1 MSEEP
6 AGTTSTRERQP
17 VNPAALMRHARMS
30 YEDFLEWADE
40 DTLAEWVDGE
50 VIMASPAS
58 LGHQRIVGF
67 LGGVLAQYVAFRD
80 LGVVIL
86 PPFQMKMRQGREPDV
101 LFLAKEHLD
110 RLQATYLDG
119 PADLVVEVTSPE
131 SAGRDRGDK
140 FYEYASG
147 GVLEYWLIDPIRR
160 WCEFYYL
167 DEGHYDLLFQDG
179 QGRYDAHSVPGFWL
193 DVAWLWQIPSP
204 VVEDVLLDVAGADY
218 ANYLLEHLRQRGFLT
233 NE

>member
-1 MSEEP
+1 MLEEP
-6 AGTTSTRERQP
+6 TDRRSARERHP
-17 VNPAALMRHARMS
+17 SSSFLSMRRARMS
-30 YEDFLEWADE
+30 YEDFLKWAGE

-58 LGHQRIVGF
+58 FGHQRIVGF
-67 LGGVLAQYVAFRD
+67 LGGMLGQYVAFRD

-119 PADLVVEVTSPE
+119 PADLVVEVTSPK

-147 GVLEYWLIDPIRR
+147 GIPEYWLIDPIRR
-160 WCEFYYL
+160 WCEFYRL
-167 DEGHYDLLFQDG
+167 DEGHYDLVFQGG
-179 QGRYDAHSVPGFWL
+179 QARYDAHSVSGFWL
-193 DVAWLWQIPSP
+193 DVAWLWQTPSP
-204 VVEDVLLDVAGADY
+204 VVEEILLDIAGADY
-218 ANYLLEHLRQRGFLT
+218 ANYLLKHLRQRGFLT

>member
-1 MSEEP
+1 MLEEP
-6 AGTTSTRERQP
+6 TDTRYRP
-17 VNPAALMRHARMS
+17 GNDNPPSPFLSMRRARMS
-30 YEDFLEWADE
+30 YEDFLKWADE

-50 VIMASPAS
+50 VIMTSPAS

-67 LGGVLAQYVAFRD
+67 LGGVLAHYVAFRD

-101 LFLAKEHLD
+101 LFLATEHLD

-140 FYEYASG
+140 FYR
-147 GVLEYWLIDPIRR
+147 VRKRR
-160 WCEFYYL
+160 
-167 DEGHYDLLFQDG
+167 
-179 QGRYDAHSVPGFWL
+179 RP
-193 DVAWLWQIPSP
+193 
-204 VVEDVLLDVAGADY
+204 
-218 ANYLLEHLRQRGFLT
+218 
-233 NE
+233 